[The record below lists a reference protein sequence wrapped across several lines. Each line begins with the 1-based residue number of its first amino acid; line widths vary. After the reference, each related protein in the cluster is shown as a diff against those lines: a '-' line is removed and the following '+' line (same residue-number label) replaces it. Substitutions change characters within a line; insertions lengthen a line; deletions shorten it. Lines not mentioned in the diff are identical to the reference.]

1 MGTMSRKR
9 RRFGKRHK
17 PNQDMVLQITSMAD
31 IFTILLVFLLK
42 SFSSGASDITP
53 SNNMTL
59 PEGRS
64 LDAATDT
71 IKLEIAQ
78 NMITLDDKKIAD
90 LNQFQFDPAD
100 MESNGLPKSLS
111 AAFTHQ
117 RQKDTLAQAPRIMVL
132 ADQSTPYGTLK
143 TVLASASYSGF
154 DGFKLV
160 VVENK

>member
-1 MGTMSRKR
+1 MSKGK
-9 RRFGKRHK
+9 RRFGRKHK
-17 PNQDMVLQITSMAD
+17 ANQDMVLQITSMAD

-53 SNNMTL
+53 SNNMVL
-59 PEGRS
+59 PEGQS
-64 LDAATDT
+64 LDPATDT

-78 NMITLDDKKIAD
+78 NMVTLDDKKITD
-90 LNQFQFDPAD
+90 LRQFQFDPVDIA
-100 MESNGLPKSLS
+100 SNGLPKSLS
-111 AAFTHQ
+111 AAFTHE

-132 ADQSTPYGTLK
+132 ADQGTPYGTLK
-143 TVLASASYSGF
+143 TVLAAASYSGF

>member
-1 MGTMSRKR
+1 MSRFRK
-9 RRFGKRHK
+9 KHK
-17 PNQDMVLQITSMAD
+17 PSQDMVLQITSMAD

-53 SNNMTL
+53 SNNLTL

-64 LDAATDT
+64 LDRPADT

-78 NMITLDDKKIAD
+78 NMITLEDKKIAD
-90 LNQFQFDPAD
+90 LNHFQFDPAD
-100 MESNGLPKSLS
+100 IGANGIPNSLS

-132 ADQSTPYGTLK
+132 ADQATPYGTLK
-143 TVLASASYSGF
+143 TILASASYSGF

-160 VVENK
+160 VVESK

>member
-1 MGTMSRKR
+1 MSRR
-9 RRFGKRHK
+9 SRFGKRHAAS
-17 PNQDMVLQITSMAD
+17 QDMVLQITSMAD

-59 PEGRS
+59 PEGKS
-64 LDAATDT
+64 LDPVTDT
-71 IKLEIAQ
+71 IKLEIAGD
-78 NMITLDDKKIAD
+78 MVTLDDHKICD
-90 LNQFQFDPAD
+90 LNHFQFDPAD
-100 MESNGLPKSLS
+100 IGSNGLPKSLS

-117 RQKDTLAQAPRIMVL
+117 RQKDTLSQAPRIMVL
-132 ADQSTPYGTLK
+132 ADQATPYGTLK
-143 TVLASASYSGF
+143 TILASASYSGF